1 VPGQPARPKLDM
13 EQIRQRAR
21 EIATEGSGSPGFLP
35 LQIPVPVEKKSKLAD
50 QLEKAIK
57 PDCRNAYADM
67 GLLAVPALVAG
78 AVADVGCRW

>member
-1 VPGQPARPKLDM
+1 MD
-13 EQIRQRAR
+13 QIRQRAR
-21 EIATEGSGSPGFLP
+21 EIANEGSGSRGILP
-35 LQIPVPVEKKSKLAD
+35 LQVPLPPERKSKLSE

>member
-1 VPGQPARPKLDM
+1 MD
-13 EQIRQRAR
+13 QIRQRAR
-21 EIATEGSGSPGFLP
+21 EIANEGSGSRGFLP
-35 LQIPVPVEKKSKLAD
+35 LQIPVPPDKKSKLAD

-67 GLLAVPALVAG
+67 GLLAVPALIAG